1 MGRVC
6 ATRGCSVATVTS
18 ADLSLC
24 WLKKQ
29 KGSLAPEQIDAEGET
44 VSWTSGLIFGKGE
57 ITNVVKLSSLSVDSY
72 ILLISLWH
80 AFHYQFRM
88 FGIDISEGAHG
99 DMDTLQLKK
108 ELLKKLENLP
118 MGWSGCFWS
127 PFALIQG
134 TLEAQGGEGSIFKKI
149 PIEDCPTI
157 RRGPVAW
164 WRTVFGSV
172 LPEDMHIADKISIL
186 PTKSDVWKN
195 VNVTILKNLVPLMLR
210 RIEKGHEN
218 FNSKADPA

>member
-1 MGRVC
+1 MVHKINL
-6 ATRGCSVATVTS
+6 SFEVTVLKTQ
-18 ADLSLC
+18 LFQC

-57 ITNVVKLSSLSVDSY
+57 GIVGQETEFGTLRVKFLVSY
-72 ILLISLWH
+72 
-80 AFHYQFRM
+80 R
-88 FGIDISEGAHG
+88 
-99 DMDTLQLKK
+99 
-108 ELLKKLENLP
+108 
-118 MGWSGCFWS
+118 CFWS

>member
-1 MGRVC
+1 MMGRVC

-57 ITNVVKLSSLSVDSY
+57 
-72 ILLISLWH
+72 
-80 AFHYQFRM
+80 
-88 FGIDISEGAHG
+88 GIVGQE
-99 DMDTLQLKK
+99 T
-108 ELLKKLENLP
+108 E
-118 MGWSGCFWS
+118 F
-127 PFALIQG
+127 G
-134 TLEAQGGEGSIFKKI
+134 TLRVK
-149 PIEDCPTI
+149 
-157 RRGPVAW
+157 